1 MSFYR
6 TVFRPALFA
15 MDAERAHDLA
25 MAGLQLGSHC
35 PTLCREMRSWLE
47 VADPRLS
54 QTVFGQRFANPVGLA
69 AGLDKNGVA
78 VEGLAAVGFSH
89 VEIGTVTGKA
99 QPGNP
104 RPRLFRLRGDE
115 AIINRMGFNN
125 RGSAALLTNLARSF
139 SPVGGSR
146 RPPCVLGINLGK
158 SKVVDNAAALADYE
172 ESIRAIG
179 RYADYLVVNVSSPN
193 TPGLRDLQTEAA
205 LRPLLT
211 GVRACVDRAAF
222 GTPLL
227 LKIAPDLSDAGID
240 AAVDVALETGCDGLI
255 TTNTTIGRTGLA
267 ENPARIAAIGAGG
280 LSGRPVRER
289 ATYVL
294 TRVARRIRAQA
305 LGQAL
310 GQSRTMPVIGVGG
323 IDSAA
328 AAWEKICHGA
338 SLVQVYSA
346 LIYHGPLL
354 ISDINRGLLAHLDS
368 AGIATLADAVGRD
381 L

>member
-1 MSFYR
+1 MSIYR

-15 MDAERAHDLA
+15 MDAEHAHDLA
-25 MAGLQLGSHC
+25 LASMRLGSRC
-35 PTLCREMRSWLE
+35 PSLCRELRSWLE

-54 QTVFGQRFANPVGLA
+54 QTVFGRRFGNPVGLA

-78 VEGLAAVGFSH
+78 IEALAAVGFSH
-89 VEIGTVTGKA
+89 LEIGTVTGRA

-104 RPRLFRLRGDE
+104 QPRLFRLRQDE

-125 RGSAALLTNLARSF
+125 RGAETLAANLSADF
-139 SPVGGSR
+139 SPVGGPR

-158 SKVVDNAAALADYE
+158 SKIVDNAEALADYE
-172 ESIRAIG
+172 ASIRAVG

-193 TPGLRDLQTEAA
+193 TPGLRDLQSEAA
-205 LRPLLT
+205 LRPLLA
-211 GVRACVDRAAF
+211 GVRACVDRAAA

-267 ENPARIAAIGAGG
+267 ENPARVAAIGAGG

-289 ATYVL
+289 STYVL
-294 TRVARRIRAQA
+294 ARVARRIRAQGRA
-305 LGQAL
+305 L
-310 GQSRTMPVIGVGG
+310 PVIGVGG
-323 IDSAA
+323 VDSPAS
-328 AAWEKICHGA
+328 AWEKITHGA

-354 ISDINRGLLAHLDS
+354 VRDINQGLLTCLAE
-368 AGIATLADAVGRD
+368 AGLNSLTAAVGRD

>member
-1 MSFYR
+1 MSIYR
-6 TVFRPALFA
+6 TVLRPALFA
-15 MDAERAHDLA
+15 MDAEHAHDLA
-25 MAGLQLGSHC
+25 IAGLELGSRC
-35 PTLCREMRSWLE
+35 PALCREMRSWLE

-54 QTVFGQRFANPVGLA
+54 QTVFGRRFANPVGLA

-89 VEIGTVTGKA
+89 VEIGTVTGRA

-104 RPRLFRLRGDE
+104 QPRLFRLRGDE

-125 RGSAALLTNLARSF
+125 RGSAALLANLSRSF
-139 SPVGGSR
+139 SPVGGPR

-158 SKVVDNAAALADYE
+158 SKVVDNAEALADYE
-172 ESIRAIG
+172 ESIRAVG

-193 TPGLRDLQTEAA
+193 TPGLRDLQSEAA

-211 GVRACVDRAAF
+211 GVRACVDRAAA

-255 TTNTTIGRTGLA
+255 TTNTTIGRTGLV
-267 ENPARIAAIGAGG
+267 ENPARIAEIGAGG

-289 ATYVL
+289 STYVL
-294 TRVARRIRAQA
+294 TRVARRIRAQPRS
-305 LGQAL
+305 L
-310 GQSRTMPVIGVGG
+310 PVIGVGG
-323 IDSAA
+323 IDSAE
-328 AAWEKICHGA
+328 AAWEKISHGA
-338 SLVQVYSA
+338 SLVQIYSA

-354 ISDINRGLLAHLDS
+354 ISDINRGLLTHMER
-368 AGIATLADAVGRD
+368 AGLANLADAIGRD

>member
-1 MSFYR
+1 MTLYH
-6 TVFRPALFA
+6 TVLRPALFA
-15 MDAERAHDLA
+15 MDAEGAHDLA
-25 MAGLQLGSHC
+25 IGSLALASRL
-35 PTLCREMRSWLE
+35 PGVCREVRGWLA
-47 VADPRLS
+47 VGDPRLNVS
-54 QTVFGQRFANPVGLA
+54 AFGRQFANPVGLA

-89 VEIGTVTGKA
+89 VEIGTVTGRA

-104 RPRLFRLRGDE
+104 QPRLFRLRGDE

-125 RGSAALLTNLARSF
+125 RGSAALAANLARAF
-139 SPVGGSR
+139 SPVGGPR

-158 SKVVDNAAALADYE
+158 SKVVDNAEALADYE
-172 ESIRAIG
+172 ESIRAVG

-193 TPGLRDLQTEAA
+193 TPGLRDLQSEAA
-205 LRPLLT
+205 LRPLLA
-211 GVRACVDRAAF
+211 GVRACVDRAAA

-240 AAVDVALETGCDGLI
+240 AAVDVALETGCDGII
-255 TTNTTIGRTGLA
+255 TTNTTIGRTGLS
-267 ENPARIAAIGAGG
+267 ESPARIAAIGAGG

-289 ATYVL
+289 STYVL
-294 TRVARRIRAQA
+294 ARVARRIRAQA
-305 LGQAL
+305 RQI
-310 GQSRTMPVIGVGG
+310 PVIGVGG
-323 IDSAA
+323 IDSAE
-328 AAWEKICHGA
+328 AAWDKLTHGA

-354 ISDINRGLLAHLDS
+354 VRDINLGLVEKLEALGMRTIS
-368 AGIATLADAVGRD
+368 EAVGRD

>member
-1 MSFYR
+1 MSIYR

-15 MDAERAHDLA
+15 MDAEHAHELA
-25 MAGLQLGSHC
+25 ITGMRLGSRC
-35 PTLCREMRSWLE
+35 PRLCREIRSWLQ
-47 VADPRLS
+47 VTDPRLG
-54 QTVFGQRFANPVGLA
+54 QTVFGRHFANPVGLA

-78 VEGLAAVGFSH
+78 IEALAAVGFSH
-89 VEIGTVTGKA
+89 LEIGTVTGQS

-104 RPRLFRLRGDE
+104 QPRLFRLRDDE

-125 RGSAALLTNLARSF
+125 RGAEALLTNLTAHF
-139 SPVGGSR
+139 SPVGGPR

-158 SKVVDNAAALADYE
+158 SKVVDNAEALADYE
-172 ESIRAIG
+172 ASIRAVG
-179 RYADYLVVNVSSPN
+179 RYADYLVINVSSPN
-193 TPGLRDLQTEAA
+193 TPGLRDLQSEAA
-205 LRPLLT
+205 LRPLLA
-211 GVRACVDRAAF
+211 GVRACVDRAAA

-240 AAVDVALETGCDGLI
+240 AAVDVALETGCDGMI

-267 ENPARIAAIGAGG
+267 ENPARLAAIGAGG

-289 ATYVL
+289 STYVL
-294 TRVARRIRAQA
+294 ARVARRIRAQPKA
-305 LGQAL
+305 
-310 GQSRTMPVIGVGG
+310 MPVIGVGG
-323 IDSAA
+323 VDSAA
-328 AAWEKICHGA
+328 SAWEKITNGA

-354 ISDINRGLLAHLDS
+354 VRQINHGLLVKLAQ
-368 AGIATLADAVGRD
+368 AGLGSLSEAVGRD